1 MTYEEGRRRGNATVD
16 IRALNMAIKFS
27 GLTKSGIAK
36 RAGIVPG
43 TLSNLINGHRKTCS
57 VETAAAIAR
66 SLGCETSELF
76 ALNMFNGQS
85 PVNTAA

>member
-1 MTYEEGRRRGNATVD
+1 VD
-16 IRALNMAIKFS
+16 LRALTMAIKFS
-27 GLTKSGIAK
+27 GLTKSEVAK

-66 SLGCETSELF
+66 ALGCETSELF
-76 ALNMFNGQS
+76 ALNMFTGQS
-85 PVNTAA
+85 PFNTAA